1 MTFVLYVF
9 ELVLAKEKTAMCPLV
24 GQILIQILWF
34 VNYNTVQFGENE
46 IPPDF
51 QPFLQSINVRILF
64 LVSAVFL

>member
-1 MTFVLYVF
+1 
-9 ELVLAKEKTAMCPLV
+9 MCPLV